1 MSNEIPPT
9 DLAWRTPLLCIIAIL
24 MVFVMLRLGLWQ
36 VDRADQ
42 KRDIMVQLGSRMT
55 QAPVPMAEIFRASEP
70 ADLRF
75 RKVLLSG
82 QYLQGNDFYVDNQ
95 VVNGRVGYQVFTPF
109 QLDGSA
115 LLVMVARGWISVG
128 ESRQIL
134 PAVVTNSGPVALAG
148 RLNAAPAQ
156 PPLWDD
162 KYSVSD
168 GHVWQYLPIPEVAN
182 VLNAKVFPLVVE
194 LDPDASDKSTLVRQW
209 PEIDDQ
215 QVAKHKGYAFQWFA
229 MAVAFFIACLV
240 LLFRSYRRK

>member
-1 MSNEIPPT
+1 MSNELPPSAP
-9 DLAWRTPLLCIIAIL
+9 AWRTPLLCIIAIL

-42 KRDIMVQLGSRMT
+42 KRDIMVQLESRMA
-55 QAPVPMAEIFRASEP
+55 QAPVQVDELFKATESG
-70 ADLRF
+70 DLRF

-82 QYLQGNDFYVDNQ
+82 RYLQGNDFYVDNQ
-95 VVNGRVGYQVFTPF
+95 VINGQVGYQVFTPF
-109 QLDGSA
+109 QLDGASI
-115 LLVMVARGWISVG
+115 VMVARGWISVG
-128 ESRQIL
+128 ESRQKL
-134 PAVVTNSGPVALAG
+134 PSVVTNSGTVALAG

-168 GHVWQYLPIPEVAN
+168 GQVWQYLPIPEVAN

-194 LDPDASDKSTLVRQW
+194 LDPDANDKSTLVRQW